1 MSRGL
6 FDLSLYELFQ
16 RGLFICQN
24 WAARLHPRYVNP
36 KEYTRGRYFF
46 SRNLWKR
53 VFHCQCDRP
62 GHGPAG
68 QSPVQTF
75 VKHPKKRP
83 TAGSLNSKELSYVIK
98 NVLRKRECYKG
109 FKNRAFQTT
118 WIERFEAFLA
128 TCSLDPDLDLCFVQ
142 TWIEYV

>member
-1 MSRGL
+1 MSRGI
-6 FDLSLYELFQ
+6 FDLSLYELFV
-16 RGLFICQN
+16 RRLFICQN

-46 SRNLWKR
+46 SKNLWKR

-62 GHGPAG
+62 GHGLAG

-75 VKHPKKRP
+75 VKRPKKRP
-83 TAGSLNSKELSYVIK
+83 KAGGLKELSYVIK
-98 NVLRKRECYKG
+98 NVFCKRKYLKE
-109 FKNRAFQTT
+109 FKARALQTT
-118 WIERFEAFLA
+118 WIERFEALLA
-128 TCSLDPDLDLCFVQ
+128 TCSLDPDLVLCFVQ